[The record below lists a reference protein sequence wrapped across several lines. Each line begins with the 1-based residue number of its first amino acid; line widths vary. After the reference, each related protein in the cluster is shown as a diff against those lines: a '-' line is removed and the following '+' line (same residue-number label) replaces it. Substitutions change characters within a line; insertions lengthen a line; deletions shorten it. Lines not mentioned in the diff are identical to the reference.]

1 MEIVGDN
8 IYVWRN
14 AMSPEWCENFVSL
27 VDEKISIAE
36 GLGGSF
42 EEEKDAMRIAFRDNK
57 KRKDIS
63 FVTSTYGSFAEPE
76 RDILVLLEKSLDE
89 MREDH
94 YKVCDSGPSRWTSC
108 EKIVLKIQKTPPD
121 GGFSVWHYEQGSGIG
136 DIARRWG
143 VWMLYLNDVEHGGK
157 TDFPRQG
164 VSVKPEQGSLVIWP
178 AAYTHPH
185 RGAPD
190 LKEDKY
196 VVTGWFQYWI
206 EGESKVEREVSR
218 V

>member
-1 MEIVGDN
+1 MEIIGDS

-14 AMSPEWCENFVSL
+14 ALSPEWCDHFISL

-36 GLGGSF
+36 SHGATLEGEVDTMGISF
-42 EEEKDAMRIAFRDNK
+42 RNNE

-63 FVTSTYGSFAEPE
+63 FLTDTYGSFAGLE
-76 RDILVLLEKSLDE
+76 RDILILLERSINE

-94 YKVCDSGPSRWTSC
+94 FKLCDAGPPSLTSC
-108 EKIVLKIQKTPPD
+108 EKVKLKVQKTPPG
-121 GGFSVWHYEQGSGIG
+121 GGFSVWHYEQGSHIG
-136 DIARRWG
+136 ECSRRWG
-143 VWMLYLNDVEHGGK
+143 VWMLYLNDVEDGGK
-157 TDFPRQG
+157 TDFIRQG
-164 VSVKPEQGSLVIWP
+164 VSLKPEQGSLVIWP

-196 VVTGWFQYWI
+196 IVTGWLQYWI
-206 EGESKVEREVSR
+206 EGESLFDPEVGR